1 VARAVFHGQRGVL
14 RQRYRE
20 GQEEQRGALGLV
32 VKAMVLGKTL
42 DREAA
47 LTQVREEGLAVQAA
61 DVARFAPVGHQHSNV
76 PGRSSCAL
84 SEAGARGQLRPLRNP
99 DEPRED
105 GEW

>member
-1 VARAVFHGQRGVL
+1 
-14 RQRYRE
+14 
-20 GQEEQRGALGLV
+20 LV

-61 DVARFAPVGHQHSNV
+61 DVARLSPVVHQHINFH
-76 PGRSSCAL
+76 GRYSCAL
-84 SEAGARGQLRPLRNP
+84 SEAGARGELRPLRNP
-99 DEPRED
+99 DEPSED